1 MAGLLVLMGSG
12 ETTPTMVTSH
22 QRILARAGEGARLVL
37 DTPYGF
43 QENADE
49 LSERTVEYF
58 AHNVGHAV
66 EVLSLR
72 DASEVGAVAS
82 QVAAGRVADAAW
94 VFAGPG
100 SPTYFARQLL
110 ATDLPRVLRERL
122 VDTAR
127 TTATVLAS
135 AAACTAGRLTIPVYE
150 LYKVGEAPH
159 WREGLDLLRPL
170 GLDVIVVPHY
180 DNAEGGTHDTS
191 CCYVGDRRLRMLE
204 RELDATT
211 WVLGIDEH
219 TAAIIDLE
227 ADELRVEGRGRV
239 VVRVRGAEHALP
251 SGTTVPIEELRELAV
266 RLGADR
272 AAPPEPVTDE
282 LGRVDDFAAAVA
294 RRDLIA
300 AAEATADLL
309 DEAGGLDASLRATV
323 VQQVAALAGIAQAGL
338 HEHRELVAPHVE
350 ALLDLRRRAR
360 EELRYTDADA
370 IRDALLAAGIEVRD
384 AGEGTGWEFTDPLEG
399 SLADALGDG
408 TTARAG

>member
-12 ETTPTMVTSH
+12 ETTPTMVTPH

-49 LSERTVEYF
+49 LSERTAEYF
-58 AHNVGHAV
+58 AHNVGHTV

-72 DASEVGAVAS
+72 DAAAVGTVAA

-100 SPTYFARQLL
+100 SPSYFARQLL

-122 VDTAR
+122 ADPDRSSV
-127 TTATVLAS
+127 TVLAS

-159 WREGLDLLRPL
+159 WRDGLDLLRTV
-170 GLDVIVVPHY
+170 GLDVVVVPHY

-204 RELDATT
+204 AELDAAT
-211 WVLGIDEH
+211 WVLGVDEH
-219 TAAIIDLE
+219 TAALIDLD

-239 VVRVRGAEHALP
+239 VVRVRWRRTSA
-251 SGTTVPIEELRELAV
+251 AV
-266 RLGADR
+266 RHDHR
-272 AAPPEPVTDE
+272 PRRAPP
-282 LGRVDDFAAAVA
+282 A
-294 RRDLIA
+294 RRRPRCRTGDRDGRGI
-300 AAEATADLL
+300 TAQRGRCR
-309 DEAGGLDASLRATV
+309 GGRGPV
-323 VQQVAALAGIAQAGL
+323 
-338 HEHRELVAPHVE
+338 HR
-350 ALLDLRRRAR
+350 RGRAR
-360 EELRYTDADA
+360 
-370 IRDALLAAGIEVRD
+370 
-384 AGEGTGWEFTDPLEG
+384 
-399 SLADALGDG
+399 
-408 TTARAG
+408 